1 MTTSRGTQLA
11 QDILQKMENLK
22 VACAGIDE
30 ETASRAPEGRWSPKE
45 ILSHLCGP
53 EGEGHLP
60 FLKSFVQEDTPFVD
74 LRTEDPFFT
83 DARARTSFA
92 QLVQECER
100 EYQGIARF
108 ATELTEEQLGRKAH
122 IPKLKESPLGEYPTL
137 EGMISGL
144 GQYHLADHTNHLK
157 EILAELGK

>member
-1 MTTSRGTQLA
+1 
-11 QDILQKMENLK
+11 MENLK
-22 VACAGIDE
+22 QICLGIDE

-45 ILSHLCGP
+45 ILSHLVGP

-60 FLKSFVQEDTPFVD
+60 FLMSFLKEDTPFVD
-74 LRTEDPFFT
+74 LQTEDPFFT
-83 DARARTSFA
+83 ESRARTSFA

-137 EGMISGL
+137 EGMIAGL
-144 GQYHLADHTNHLK
+144 GQYHLADHTNHLQ
-157 EILAELGK
+157 EILIQLRT